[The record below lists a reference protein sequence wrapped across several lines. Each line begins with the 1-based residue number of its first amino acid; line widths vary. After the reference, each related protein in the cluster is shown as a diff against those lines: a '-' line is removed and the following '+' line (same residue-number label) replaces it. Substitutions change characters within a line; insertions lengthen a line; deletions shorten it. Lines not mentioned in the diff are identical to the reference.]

1 MGRYQIDGVD
11 QESGFGTTLFVEAAN
26 EKTAAAKAEQQG
38 VIATDI
44 VLEGHPVKPKPGKR
58 PGRGTDHPKA
68 RPPTPAGP
76 RMWKVSGVHRRRKRE
91 LSVYVKASN
100 EENALAMGQ
109 AHGLIVT
116 AATALPRK
124 ARPEGIWHRPI
135 DSKMIGGGIVAVLLL
150 WFAFAIAFSDS
161 GASSSRSVTT
171 PSATRPARPDRGTN
185 QASAHRSTDLEWYQG
200 GTLHNV
206 KMSAWRS
213 ASFRD
218 RFATAA
224 DFATAFM
231 LKDGLPI
238 DSMDDLKPYA
248 RNLEFSISDVGASG
262 VSDHRDV
269 SEVAAVCWI
278 LMREGFGP

>member
-1 MGRYQIDGVD
+1 MGRYAVEGMD
-11 QESGFGTTLFVEAAN
+11 QESGFGTTLFVEATN
-26 EKTAAAKAEQQG
+26 EKTAAAKAERQG
-38 VIATDI
+38 VIPTHIELD
-44 VLEGHPVKPKPGKR
+44 GPPVKPKAGRAPR
-58 PGRGTDHPKA
+58 PKPKA
-68 RPPTPAGP
+68 SAPAPTSP

-100 EENALAMGQ
+100 EQNARTIAETK
-109 AHGLIVT
+109 GLIVT
-116 AATALPRK
+116 DATALPRK
-124 ARPEGIWHRPI
+124 ARPEGLWHRPI

-150 WFAFAIAFSDS
+150 WFAFAIAFPDS
-161 GASSSRSVTT
+161 GASSSRT
-171 PSATRPARPDRGTN
+171 ATQPTRPDRTTN

-248 RNLEFSISDVGASG
+248 RNLEFSISDVGAGG